1 MKEKRNQI
9 QELFVKAEVQ
19 MEKNNQRTNSVGN
32 RPHYPQLMLFN
43 EKFSS
48 EDVESVLQK
57 MGRVWFQSLRYM
69 ISLRY
74 TVTESGE
81 VAYTAAESEES
92 VAPEA
97 VVRLLDEAKK
107 AREVFAS
114 MREWRVF
121 NIVDTTDFRS
131 AEEFAAHCRICPK
144 VKETVVDASKAML
157 IVLLNDSVACR
168 AVATE
173 IRNFLAQYQEYDA
186 TVIISN
192 RTRSNELYDMNE
204 LYRIV
209 SNVMVLANNDAVS
222 SLDDRDFSSRST
234 MLYNNST
241 HLVSYILRE
250 RPNRKIAIKLCESI
264 CREIGKKCAA
274 PQRPEIHEWNKRL
287 EFSGSRC
294 SVCEDFL
301 KNADIRV
308 DTESFGY
315 LPLRREAV
323 MEKIDFS
330 RVTFNKFQQYSY
342 AEVFVGLIA
351 NYCDRELMVD
361 VGEAAG
367 AFRSFVLERCSAAEL
382 SVLDDDTVDRLID
395 GLYTGAVDANL
406 PLVEYFRQSI
416 QIHLR
421 KNVLYPAM
429 KKTLRELRRQA
440 KETMAVFDRVR
451 EELDRNI
458 PLAAF
463 DDLGSIYDNFVSNYM
478 QTIAGEKVLLS
489 VVEPGKDEKEIRSG
503 ILTAFQKILEANAK
517 HFSLPFIEEW
527 ESRLNLTGDR
537 IYRDISNT
545 LSGSA
550 DQMIRYYGNYPLNEK
565 MKVFMLHTADPS
577 GANPTKLFEH
587 LRQTFRDDVLVQYF
601 NTGYDD
607 ALEALSFIACSGIN
621 LVI

>member
-1 MKEKRNQI
+1 
-9 QELFVKAEVQ
+9 
-19 MEKNNQRTNSVGN
+19 
-32 RPHYPQLMLFN
+32 
-43 EKFSS
+43 
-48 EDVESVLQK
+48 
-57 MGRVWFQSLRYM
+57 
-69 ISLRY
+69 
-74 TVTESGE
+74 
-81 VAYTAAESEES
+81 
-92 VAPEA
+92 
-97 VVRLLDEAKK
+97 
-107 AREVFAS
+107 
-114 MREWRVF
+114 
-121 NIVDTTDFRS
+121 
-131 AEEFAAHCRICPK
+131 
-144 VKETVVDASKAML
+144 
-157 IVLLNDSVACR
+157 
-168 AVATE
+168 
-173 IRNFLAQYQEYDA
+173 
-186 TVIISN
+186 
-192 RTRSNELYDMNE
+192 
-204 LYRIV
+204 
-209 SNVMVLANNDAVS
+209 
-222 SLDDRDFSSRST
+222 
-234 MLYNNST
+234 
-241 HLVSYILRE
+241 
-250 RPNRKIAIKLCESI
+250 
-264 CREIGKKCAA
+264 
-274 PQRPEIHEWNKRL
+274 
-287 EFSGSRC
+287 
-294 SVCEDFL
+294 
-301 KNADIRV
+301 
-308 DTESFGY
+308 
-315 LPLRREAV
+315 
-323 MEKIDFS
+323 DFS

-342 AEVFVGLIA
+342 AEVFEGLIA

-361 VGEAAG
+361 VGETAG

-429 KKTLRELRRQA
+429 KNTLRELRRQA
-440 KETMAVFDRVR
+440 KETMTVFDRVR
-451 EELDRNI
+451 EDLDCNL

-489 VVEPGKDEKEIRSG
+489 VVEPGKDEKEILSG
-503 ILTAFQKILEANAK
+503 ILTAFQKILEANAE

-565 MKVFMLHTADPS
+565 MKVFMLHTSDPS

-587 LRQTFRDDVLVQYF
+587 LQQTFRDDVLVQYF